1 MKKGPSKTAK
11 VAYNEEILKR
21 KSIDELKEI
30 AKLRRIKNS
39 GKFKKEGLI
48 ISLLKSEISNAE
60 RNHLKYFNNTSVS
73 NNTNASNNTSNNTN
87 SSNNTNDD
95 QIRDQISD
103 IRAILSRLGDI
114 VTKNDRE
121 KIKKELYEIE
131 NKTNISDGKNERI
144 DDNLLELVNKLNKK
158 EKYRNNDRDDL
169 DYHGIRDIDDD
180 DYYKP
185 ILVKSSFN

>member
-1 MKKGPSKTAK
+1 MTKGPSKTAK

-131 NKTNISDGKNERI
+131 NKTNISDGENERI